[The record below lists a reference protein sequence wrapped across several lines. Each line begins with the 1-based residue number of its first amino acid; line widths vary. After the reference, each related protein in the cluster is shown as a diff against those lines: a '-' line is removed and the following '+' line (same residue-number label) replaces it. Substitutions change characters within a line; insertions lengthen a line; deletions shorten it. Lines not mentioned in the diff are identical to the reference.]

1 MFELSIDEFFDNMIN
16 SDYYEDWSD
25 ELLQEELQFMTIFS
39 NKIKSGDCFSV
50 SNHQKYVF

>member
-1 MFELSIDEFFDNMIN
+1 MFESSIDDFLYNMTN
-16 SDYYEDWSD
+16 SDYYKDWPD

-39 NKIKSGDCFSV
+39 NKINSGDCFSV